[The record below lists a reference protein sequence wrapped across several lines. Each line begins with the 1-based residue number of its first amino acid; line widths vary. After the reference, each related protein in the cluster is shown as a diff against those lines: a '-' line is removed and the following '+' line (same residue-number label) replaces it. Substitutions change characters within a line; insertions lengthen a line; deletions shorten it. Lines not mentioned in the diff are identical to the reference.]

1 MQPFIPK
8 LPFDIGLVAQ
18 SSTPMRTTSSANP
31 RVRPFCHAPP
41 FNILAAIKWCTVLQH
56 HIYWWA
62 SKHGQA
68 PSISVNWACV

>member
-41 FNILAAIKWCTVLQH
+41 FNILAAIK
-56 HIYWWA
+56 
-62 SKHGQA
+62 
-68 PSISVNWACV
+68 